1 MNEREPIALDWNEA
15 LERHVQI
22 KQSEDASPATI
33 RSHKSRLGIFIDW
46 VQPNPIK
53 TPEED
58 EGPRIETTDQLHQK
72 HLQDYRLK
80 RADEV
85 AKKTL
90 KTQMDTLRVFLRN
103 MEDYGAVREGIH
115 QHVRSPSL
123 KGDEGQRSDHL
134 PIDRGEQIRSHLREY
149 EWGSKEHVMFELL
162 WGCAMR
168 VGDVHSIDEEDVN
181 LKENFILLE
190 HRPEEG
196 TTLKNGNSGERIVAI
211 TDTVSEAIQS
221 YINNPERNGDVT
233 DDHGRNPLLTS
244 SKGRLHKQTI
254 RSRSYAITRPC
265 VTGNGCPHDDRDPDE
280 CRAARNMNRAYE
292 CPSSKSPHALRSG
305 GLTRMRDDG
314 IPPWIIS
321 ERVDASEEV
330 IEQHYNEMTEEDKME
345 VRRQYFDDE
354 YEGAG
359 AD

>member
-1 MNEREPIALDWNEA
+1 MNERELIGLDWNEA
-15 LERHVQI
+15 LERHVAV
-22 KQSEDASPATI
+22 KKSEDASPATI

-46 VQPNPIK
+46 VKPNPVM

-58 EGPRIETTDQLHQK
+58 EGPRIKTTDQLHRR

-85 AKKTL
+85 KKKTL

-103 MEDYGAVREGIH
+103 MEDYGAVREGLH

-134 PIDRGEQIRSHLREY
+134 PIERGEAILDHLRRY
-149 EWGSKEHVMFELL
+149 EWASDEHIIHELE

-168 VGDVHSIDEEDVN
+168 IGDAHSIDEEDIH
-181 LKENFILLE
+181 LDENYIVLE
-190 HRPEEG
+190 HRPETG
-196 TTLKNGNSGERIVAI
+196 TRLKNEYDGERTVAI
-211 TDTVSEAIQS
+211 TDTIADAIQD
-221 YINNPERNGDVT
+221 YLNHPERPDVT
-233 DDHGRNPLLTS
+233 DEYDRNPLFVS
-244 SKGRLHKQTI
+244 GEGRLCKQTI
-254 RSRSYAITRPC
+254 RGRTYCLTRPC
-265 VTGNGCPHDDRDPDE
+265 MTEDGCPHDRNPDE
-280 CRAARNMNRAYE
+280 CRAARNKNYGYE

-305 GLTRMRDDG
+305 GLTRMRDNG
-314 IPPWIIS
+314 IPPWLIS

-330 IEQHYNEMTEEDKME
+330 IERHYNEMTEEDKME

-354 YEGAG
+354 YK
-359 AD
+359 DD